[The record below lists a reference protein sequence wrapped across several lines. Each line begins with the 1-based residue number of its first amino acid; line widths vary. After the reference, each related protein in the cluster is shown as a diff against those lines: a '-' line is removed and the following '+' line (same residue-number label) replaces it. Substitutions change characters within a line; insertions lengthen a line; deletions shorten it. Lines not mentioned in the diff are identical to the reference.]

1 MKIRF
6 IINPNAGKKD
16 HHNIDE
22 YIKKYIS
29 NYEIFYTKKAGDIKR
44 ISQNAVEKN
53 INAVVIVGGDGS
65 VNESLSS
72 LTNTNTALGIIPSGS
87 GNGFA
92 YHIGMNKNI
101 KKAIKQIK
109 LCDIQEIDTC
119 LINNISFIN
128 IAGIGFDAHI
138 ANLFLK
144 EQKRGLLKYIKLII
158 QQLNYKAK
166 KYTLVNN
173 NTEKKIEAFLI
184 SFANASQ
191 YGNNAKICPQANIED
206 GFLDIVII
214 HKFPKW
220 KIPIL
225 ITKLFLGKINTFKYV
240 ENIKLKNIKIYTN
253 ETLIHTDGEPNNIS
267 NPINVINKKK
277 SIKILIP
284 KKKKK

>member
-6 IINPNAGKKD
+6 IINPKAGKKN
-16 HHNIDE
+16 HNNFD
-22 YIKKYIS
+22 KYIRRHVS
-29 NYEIFYTKKAGDIKR
+29 NCEIFYTEKAGDIKR
-44 ISQNAVEKN
+44 ISKNAVEEN
-53 INAVVIVGGDGS
+53 IKAVVIIGGDGS

-72 LTNTNTALGIIPSGS
+72 LTNTKTALGVIPAGS

-109 LCDIQEIDTC
+109 SCEIQEIDTC
-119 LINNISFIN
+119 LINNISYIN

-144 EQKRGLLKYIKLII
+144 AKKRGLIKYIKLII
-158 QQLNYKAK
+158 KQLNYKAK
-166 KYTLVNN
+166 KFTLINKKS
-173 NTEKKIEAFLI
+173 EKKIEAFLI

-191 YGNNAKICPQANIED
+191 YGNNAKICPQANIKD
-206 GFLDIVII
+206 GFLNMVIL

-225 ITKLFLGKINTFKYV
+225 IIKLFLGKINSFKYV
-240 ENIKLKNIKIYTN
+240 ETIKLKNIEIRSD
-253 ETLIHTDGEPNNIS
+253 ETLIHTDGEAHNIS
-267 NPINVINKKK
+267 SPINVKNLSR

-284 KKKKK
+284 KK